1 FFLGP
6 IRFRSAEGSGGAVP
20 QGGMIMLLEKLS
32 QYADRLDLPPSMYAK
47 TPIRWLIDLDKTG
60 ELIGFVQTSS
70 EKKRGKLD
78 RGKEYEAPHLAKT
91 SGIKAKL
98 LADNGEYVLGLARDS
113 TTQRRVND
121 CHRAFV
127 EQVKACLAATQ
138 EETLT
143 SIMI

>member
-1 FFLGP
+1 
-6 IRFRSAEGSGGAVP
+6 
-20 QGGMIMLLEKLS
+20 
-32 QYADRLDLPPSMYAK
+32 
-47 TPIRWLIDLDKTG
+47 IDLDKTG

-143 SIMI
+143 SIMNFLEQLDISKLSLPKDLEPAHVLTFRVGDTLPIHLKSVQNYWA